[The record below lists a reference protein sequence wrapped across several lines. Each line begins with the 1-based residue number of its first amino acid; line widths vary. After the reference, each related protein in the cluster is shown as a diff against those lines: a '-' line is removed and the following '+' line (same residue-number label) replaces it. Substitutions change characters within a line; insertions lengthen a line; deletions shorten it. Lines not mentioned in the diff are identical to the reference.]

1 MKKCPNCSAQIADNC
16 RFCTECG
23 KQITQANV
31 CPHCGASVGEG
42 DAFCQNCGKSL
53 NEAPSS
59 EPITYEEEQSKSG
72 FKKYLPYIIGAV
84 LLLAII
90 GYYSSK
96 DSGVNNEDST
106 AIDSIAADSVVTNE
120 VTPISKE
127 KLESILAQL
136 IGDRDADLV
145 LKKANKLFTEE
156 FKTYYNRACEKA
168 DREHQERPRL
178 WWQFSDSDPKTF
190 TVDKMEMT
198 DNSKAKAIVKLSSE
212 LYEGRFEVL
221 LNSEKGDWLIDKITE
236 LGVENVQT
244 YEANEDVEYES
255 VDSEYSKYIGKWSNY
270 IVSQGQRA
278 KVYSAIIHNDLSAEW
293 ILYLPDGSVNTSMS
307 FRQCVFQDGYV
318 YFTDNGDTSIKGT
331 PRFRLAS
338 SGLQTADGE
347 NMVRE

>member
-1 MKKCPNCSAQIADNC
+1 MRRCPNCGAQIADDS
-16 RFCTECG
+16 RFCSECG
-23 KQITQANV
+23 KEITQGNV

-59 EPITYEEEQSKSG
+59 EPITYEEEQSKSR

-90 GYYSSK
+90 GYFSSK

-127 KLESILAQL
+127 KLESILTQL
-136 IGDRDADLV
+136 IGDMDADLV

-178 WWQFSDSDPKTF
+178 WWQFSDSDPETF

-244 YEANEDVEYES
+244 YEANEDVEYGS

-270 IVSQGQRA
+270 IVSQGQRV
-278 KVYSAIIHNDLSAEW
+278 KVYTAIIHNDLTAEW
-293 ILYLPDGSVNTSMS
+293 ITYLPDGSVNASMS

-318 YFTDNGDTSIKGT
+318 YFTDIGDTSIKGT
-331 PRFRLAS
+331 PRFRLGS

-347 NMVRE
+347 NMVKE

>member
-1 MKKCPNCSAQIADNC
+1 MKQCPNCGAQIADDSH
-16 RFCTECG
+16 FCSECG
-23 KQITQANV
+23 KEITQANV

-59 EPITYEEEQSKSG
+59 EPITYEEEQPKSG

-90 GYYSSK
+90 GYFSSK

-127 KLESILAQL
+127 KLESILTQL
-136 IGDRDADLV
+136 IGDMDADLV

-178 WWQFSDSDPKTF
+178 WWQFSDSDPETF

-221 LNSEKGDWLIDKITE
+221 LNSERGDWLIDRITE

-244 YEANEDVEYES
+244 YEANEDVEYGS

-270 IVSQGQRA
+270 IVSQGQRV
-278 KVYSAIIHNDLSAEW
+278 KIYTAIIHNDLTAEW

-331 PRFRLAS
+331 PRFRLGS

-347 NMVRE
+347 NMVKE